1 MATTKKTEAKV
12 TGKQVAEVKDF
23 KKVRVDERE
32 QEWLEAFTK
41 AGYKVSMDKKHL
53 NFTVAGVGVQI
64 AIQKNSLV
72 PYIRFTSD
80 EQLHGLEKIF
90 SVRKYGYEIAMPAKK
105 SDSGDKR
112 FRAVG
117 KRDANEIE
125 TALEIVKQV
134 AELKEKTKP
143 VKPEKPAKAEK
154 PAKETKKAP
163 AKSEKKPAAKKS
175 TGKKTA

>member
-12 TGKQVAEVKDF
+12 TEKQVAEVKDF

-41 AGYKVSMDKKHL
+41 AGYNVSMDKKHL

-80 EQLHGLEKIF
+80 EQLAGLEKIF
-90 SVRKYGYEIAMPAKK
+90 SVKKYGYEIAMPAKK
-105 SDSGDKR
+105 SDKGDSR

-117 KRDANEIE
+117 HRADDEVQI
-125 TALEIVKQV
+125 ALEIVAKV

-143 VKPEKPAKAEK
+143 VKEEKPKKAEK
-154 PAKETKKAP
+154 SAEKKAD
-163 AKSEKKPAAKKS
+163 SKKS
-175 TGKKTA
+175 TKKTA